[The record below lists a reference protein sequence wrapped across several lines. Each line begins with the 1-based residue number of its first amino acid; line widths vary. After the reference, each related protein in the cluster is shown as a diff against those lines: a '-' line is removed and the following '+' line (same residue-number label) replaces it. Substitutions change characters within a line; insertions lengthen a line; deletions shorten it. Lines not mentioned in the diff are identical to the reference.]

1 MAGWITIGISAL
13 AAYSFYRIDQTF
25 LMILS
30 VANAGLSFWSF
41 GVMHN
46 YASDASKSK
55 AEILRENMRLE
66 GRLDEQAEERLNK
79 HAKRI
84 NSSAAPNWATSVNMV
99 SFVIAVGLIIIFFI
113 MK

>member
-1 MAGWITIGISAL
+1 MVSVRSQHIHFIELTKL
-13 AAYSFYRIDQTF
+13 F

-30 VANAGLSFWSF
+30 DANAGLSFWSF

-79 HAKRI
+79 LARRI
-84 NSSAAPNWATSVNMV
+84 NPSAAPNCATSINMV
-99 SFVIAVGLIIIFFI
+99 SFVIAVGLIITFFI

>member
-1 MAGWITIGISAL
+1 MGGWITIGISVL
-13 AAYSFYRIDQTF
+13 AAYSFYRIDQIF

-30 VANAGLSFWSF
+30 IANAGLSFWSF

-46 YASDASKSK
+46 YASGGRKSK
-55 AEILRENMRLE
+55 AEILRENMRRE

-79 HAKRI
+79 LTRSI
-84 NSSAAPNWATSVNMV
+84 NPSAAPNWVTSINMV
-99 SFVIAVGLIIIFFI
+99 SFVIAVGLIITFFI